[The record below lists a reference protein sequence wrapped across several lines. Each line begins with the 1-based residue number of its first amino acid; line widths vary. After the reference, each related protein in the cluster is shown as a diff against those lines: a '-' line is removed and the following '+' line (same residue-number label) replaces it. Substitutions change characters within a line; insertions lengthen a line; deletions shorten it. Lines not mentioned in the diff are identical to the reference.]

1 MRSVTRD
8 LPAWGISLV
17 INLAILIP
25 LHFIVREANKKPETA
40 LIDSVMEELDEQEFT
55 FSRTIEDQTGLEG
68 VGEMQVAAPA
78 TALMVGPSEVTPQQR
93 METVLAPTEVSIE
106 PPLDIP
112 YKADMAAVTENVGPV
127 TEDVSESGVEG
138 AMDRITYEIAS
149 SLKER
154 QTLVIW
160 LFDASQ
166 SLNDRRDA
174 IADRFENVYAQLQ
187 QMGAYEK
194 GKDDAERKING
205 LYTAVASYQDQTA
218 LMTPQ
223 PVEDISAVVEAVR
236 KITPD
241 DSTPKENVFSAV
253 KLVMNKWDTFHRHE
267 GRWNKLVFI
276 VTDEKGENEDAV
288 ANLEDAINIAKRM
301 QFRVYVAGNAAV
313 FGQEKG
319 LYTWKY
325 EDGFV
330 EQLPIDQGPESA
342 FPTVLQLPYWGTGQV
357 KLSAGYGPYA
367 LTRLTAETGGMYL
380 ITEDTSAVRFDSA
393 RMREY
398 MPEYNPIRELEAAI
412 KRHPARA
419 ALVETAR
426 QTYLDNIP
434 LPTLVFNAESDNI
447 LRNELT
453 EGQRGMVQAQ
463 FWVDRM
469 HATLKNGAQA
479 RDSLTEPRWR
489 ASYDLAMGRLLA
501 MKVRLYGYNMMLA
514 QMKSNPKSFTKP
526 GYNEWK
532 LVPSSNIDTGPD
544 ARKAA
549 EEARTLLKK
558 VIDEHPGTPW
568 EQLAVKELGQDMG
581 WDWQEGIHY
590 VAGMENR
597 TDIDQD
603 LVQLLLADEM
613 RRQQQQ
619 SMQATPRPKPNL

>member
-8 LPAWGISLV
+8 LPAWGISLI

-25 LHFIVREANKKPETA
+25 LHFIVREANRQPESA
-40 LIDSVMEELDEQEFT
+40 LIDSVMEELDEQEYT
-55 FSRTIEDQTGLEG
+55 FSSTVADQIGQQG
-68 VGEMQVAAPA
+68 VGEMQIASHS
-78 TALMVGPSEVTPQQR
+78 TALSVGRTEVTPQQR
-93 METVLAPTEVSIE
+93 MEQVLAPTEVSFE

-112 YKADMAAVTENVGPV
+112 YESEIASMMENVGPV
-127 TEDVSESGVEG
+127 TEDVSESGVAG

-160 LFDASQ
+160 LFDGSQ
-166 SLNDRRDA
+166 SLNDRREA
-174 IADRFENVYAQLQ
+174 IAERFENVYGQLQ
-187 QMGAYEK
+187 QMGAYDK
-194 GKDDAERKING
+194 GDESERKING

-223 PVEDISAVVEAVR
+223 PVEDITAVVEAVR

-241 DSTPKENVFSAV
+241 PNTPKENVFSAV
-253 KLVMNKWDTFHRHE
+253 KLVMNKWATFHRHE

-276 VTDEKGENEDAV
+276 VTDEKGENEDAI

-301 QFRVYVAGNAAV
+301 QFRIYVAGNAAV

-342 FPTVLQLPYWGTGQV
+342 FPTVLQLPYWGSGQV
-357 KLSAGYGPYA
+357 KLSAGFGPFA

-380 ITEDTSAVRFDSA
+380 ITEDTTSVRFDPA

-412 KRHPARA
+412 VQHPARA

-434 LPTLVFNAESDNI
+434 LPTLVFNGENDNI

-479 RDSLTEPRWR
+479 RDTLAEPRWR
-489 ASYDLAMGRLLA
+489 ASFDLAMGRLLA

-514 QMKSNPKSFTKP
+514 QMKSNPKTFTQP

-532 LVPSSNIDTGPD
+532 LVPSANIDTGPD

-590 VAGMENR
+590 VAGMEDR
-597 TDIDQD
+597 TDIDPD
-603 LVQLLLADEM
+603 VVQLLLADEM
-613 RRQQQQ
+613 RRQQQRT
-619 SMQATPRPKPNL
+619 MQAVERPKPNL